1 MKNNNNMIITKG
13 EFEVFWLNLLVNI
26 EHEEYKDKY
35 DGLRVA
41 RINLKISLKCINCN
55 EIVFA
60 AMYLVYKYAYTTK
73 SDYGKFTLGYITNKV
88 GVEIPFTL
96 GAAITFRENGE
107 DLPVLDLVYSKVIV
121 KGEDYGDM
129 KISGIFIRIYL
140 SDRKPDDGVSLTNE
154 ELASKVW
161 CGINSD
167 VVVEHKEPRRVGT
180 KKSNFK
186 KYITSI
192 KPTEMQRQPFIV
204 ADTETVIIDKVH
216 VPYAIGFLVVKP
228 GDDLLSEDRGNNMIE
243 TYFSESYQYQI
254 FPTIH
259 DRSNR
264 MLSDFIERLVAVVKK
279 NTLVRTVY
287 FHNFSRF
294 DGIMLLRHL
303 VINGKMY
310 KIKPLMRNNMLY
322 EIAVFLDKKLVFNF
336 RDSLTL
342 LTSPL
347 NTLAKHLCPQ
357 LGSKGSIDH
366 ENISV
371 DNISTLKYQ
380 LISYMKQDILLLGGV
395 MLKAQDI
402 YWKFYNIDIVTKLT
416 LSSLALAIFRTKYYD
431 SDNRPI
437 HIPNRNEDTFIR
449 RGYYGGH
456 ADVYIPKGE
465 NLYYYDVNSLY
476 PFIMKAFPMPGGK
489 PTWHGSLEDQDLEK
503 LFGFIEAYVE
513 CPITMNRPF
522 LPYRDE
528 SSKTLLFP
536 TGKFVG
542 VYYSEEFKYAR
553 QLGYQ
558 ITPLSGYLFES
569 NNSTPFGEFVTDIFE
584 RRQEAKRSGNEA
596 MGYIYKI
603 LLNSLYG
610 RFGINPKSTITEICK
625 PDRYNLL
632 IKKKEII
639 FGDILSEDSYIISY
653 YTNTDWNHD
662 WKPPRISA
670 VQLSAAITASARIY
684 MYPYISRSD
693 CYYTDTDSV
702 IIGSP
707 LPEEEITSTVLG
719 KFKLEEIV
727 KEGVFLAPKS
737 YNLKTIDNINIIRH
751 KGAAKDLISEE
762 WFKDQY
768 DNTDR
773 ITQRTV
779 SSNFRIDWH
788 KLHIKKMGINV
799 NIGIKNDTKR
809 KPVYKKKLWVN
820 TIPFEVYDMLDQDV
834 KILLYKIKI
843 QNIIINDL
851 NQDLTTLRAEMAEL
865 KNKGDDT
872 IENPIEDK
880 SNAEHQADK
889 EKKPITNKMSDVIIK
904 DIPKRKKKFK
914 PG

>member
-1 MKNNNNMIITKG
+1 MNKNMNNNMHITRAD
-13 EFEVFWLNLLVNI
+13 FMVLWLNLLGNI
-26 EHEEYKDKY
+26 ELEEYNDKY

-41 RINLKISLKCINCN
+41 RINFKICLKCYNCN
-55 EIVFA
+55 EIVLA

-96 GAAITFRENGE
+96 GPAITFREKGQ
-107 DLPVLDLVYSKVIV
+107 DLPVLDLVYSKVMV
-121 KGEDYGDM
+121 KGEEYDDM

-140 SDRKPDDGVSLTNE
+140 SDRKPDDGVSLTID
-154 ELASKVW
+154 ELAHNVW
-161 CGINSD
+161 CGFNSD
-167 VVVEHKEPRRVGT
+167 VVVEHKEPRRVGS
-180 KKSNFK
+180 KKRNFK

-204 ADTETVIIDKVH
+204 ADTETVIIDSVH

-228 GDDLLSEDRGNNMIE
+228 GDDLLSEDMGLNMIE
-243 TYFSESYQYQI
+243 TYFSESYHDQI

-264 MLSDFIERLVAVVKK
+264 MLSDFIARLVAVVKQH
-279 NTLVRTVY
+279 TLVRTVY

-294 DGIMLLRHL
+294 DGIMLLKHL

-322 EIAVFLDKKLVFNF
+322 EIAVFLDNKQVFNL

-342 LTSPL
+342 LPSPL

-357 LGSKGSIDH
+357 LGSKGSIPYDD
-366 ENISV
+366 ICV
-371 DNISTLKYQ
+371 DNLSTLRYQ

-402 YWKFYNIDIVTKLT
+402 YWKFCNIDIVTKLT
-416 LSSLALAIFRTKYYD
+416 LSSLALAIFRTRYYD
-431 SDNRPI
+431 SDNWPI

-476 PFIMKAFPMPGGK
+476 PFIMKSFPMPGGK
-489 PTWHGSLEDQDLEK
+489 PTWYGSLENQDLEK

-513 CPITMNRPF
+513 CPISMNRPF

-542 VYYSEEFKYAR
+542 VYYSEELKYAR

-569 NNSTPFGEFVTDIFE
+569 NNSTPFGEFVSDIFE

-596 MGYIYKI
+596 LGYIYKI
-603 LLNSLYG
+603 LMNSLYG

-625 PDRYNLL
+625 PDRYKLL
-632 IKKKEII
+632 VKKELI
-639 FGDILSEDSYIISY
+639 FADKLSEDSYIVSY
-653 YTNTDWNHD
+653 HTNTDWNHE

-670 VQLSAAITASARIY
+670 VQLSAAITATARIY

-707 LPEEEITSTVLG
+707 LSEEEISSTVLG
-719 KFKLEEIV
+719 KFKLEYIV
-727 KEGVFLAPKS
+727 KDGVFLAPKS
-737 YNLKTIDNINIIRH
+737 YYLKTIDKTNILRH

-768 DNTDR
+768 DNTDNTGNTGR
-773 ITQRTV
+773 ITHTTV
-779 SSNFRIDWH
+779 SSNFLIDWH
-788 KLHIKKMGINV
+788 KLNITKKGINV
-799 NIGIKNDTKR
+799 NTGIKIDTKR
-809 KPVYKKKLWVN
+809 QPLYNNDLWVN
-820 TIPFEVYDMLDQDV
+820 TIPKEVNDELEQFMES
-834 KILLYKIKI
+834 ILI
-843 QNIIINDL
+843 
-851 NQDLTTLRAEMAEL
+851 
-865 KNKGDDT
+865 
-872 IENPIEDK
+872 
-880 SNAEHQADK
+880 
-889 EKKPITNKMSDVIIK
+889 
-904 DIPKRKKKFK
+904 
-914 PG
+914 